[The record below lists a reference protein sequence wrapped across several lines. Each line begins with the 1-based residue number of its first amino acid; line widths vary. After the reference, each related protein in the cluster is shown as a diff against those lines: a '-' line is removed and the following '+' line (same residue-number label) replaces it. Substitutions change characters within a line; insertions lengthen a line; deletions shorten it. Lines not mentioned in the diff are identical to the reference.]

1 MLLAQSEAIAGV
13 PTLVKCQSKSK
24 TETRVLNEEY
34 KVVLA
39 GDPLFLSQYPYGTE
53 AQKGHEEA
61 WGGAMKAE

>member
-1 MLLAQSEAIAGV
+1 M
-13 PTLVKCQSKSK
+13 VKCQSKSK